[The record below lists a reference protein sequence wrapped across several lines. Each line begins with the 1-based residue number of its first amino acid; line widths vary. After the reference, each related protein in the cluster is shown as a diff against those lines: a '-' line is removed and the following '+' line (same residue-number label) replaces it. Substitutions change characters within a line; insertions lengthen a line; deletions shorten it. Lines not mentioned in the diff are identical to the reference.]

1 MLLLKLVLR
10 NALFRRPGRSLL
22 TVAGVALAVLAFG
35 MLRTVVDAWYA
46 GVELSSATRL
56 VTRNSIS
63 LIFTLPLAYKE
74 RIRAVPGVTTVA
86 AANWFGGVYQDPK
99 NFIAIFAVE
108 DGPYF
113 RLYPEYQIPDRQME
127 DFHRDRQGCIA
138 GRKLAKR
145 FGWKVGDTI
154 TIQGNIYPGDWPMTV
169 RGIYRGRD
177 KNIDETQLIF
187 HWEYLNETMKKTA
200 PRRADQ
206 VGFYMVGIERPEL
219 AAEIS
224 RNIDERFANSLAE
237 TLTETE
243 KAFQLGFVAMS
254 SAIITAIRTV
264 SVMVIFIIMAVA
276 ANTMAMAARE
286 RLGEF
291 AALKTL
297 GFTPGWLSLLMLGES
312 LVVSLA
318 GGGLGLLLTF
328 PAARAFGQ
336 AMSDFLPVFDVSET
350 TLWLQAAITLGV
362 GLAAAAFPALRAG
375 RAPIAESL
383 RRIA

>member
-1 MLLLKLVLR
+1 MLLLKLIIR
-10 NALFRRPGRSLL
+10 NALARHPVRALL

-63 LIFTLPLAYKE
+63 LIFPLPLAYKE
-74 RIRAVPGVTTVA
+74 RIRATPGVTQVA
-86 AANWFGGVYQDPK
+86 AANWFGGVYIDEKHFFPS
-99 NFIAIFAVE
+99 FAVE
-108 DGPYF
+108 PGPYF
-113 RLYPEYQIPDRQME
+113 RLYPEYLVPDPEME
-127 DFHRDRQGCIA
+127 DFRRDRQGCIV
-138 GRKLAKR
+138 GRRLAER
-145 FGWKVGDTI
+145 FGWKVGDSTVLKGTI
-154 TIQGNIYPGDWPMTV
+154 FPGDWPMHV
-169 RGIYRGRD
+169 RAVYRGRD
-177 KNIDETQLIF
+177 RNIDETQLIF
-187 HWEYLNETMKKTA
+187 HWDYLNETMKKTT

-224 RNIDERFANSLAE
+224 SAIDARFANSLAE
-237 TLTETE
+237 TRTETE

-254 SAIITAIRTV
+254 SAIITAIRAV

-297 GFTPGWLSLLMLGES
+297 GFTPGWLALLMLGES
-312 LVVSLA
+312 LAVSLA
-318 GGGLGLLLTF
+318 GGGLGLVLTF
-328 PAARAFGQ
+328 PAARAFGK
-336 AMSDFLPVFDVSET
+336 AMSAFLPVFDVSEPT
-350 TLWLQAAITLGV
+350 VWMQAGISLAV

>member
-1 MLLLKLVLR
+1 MLLLKLVCK
-10 NALFRRPGRSLL
+10 NAFFRRPGRALL
-22 TVAGVALAVLAFG
+22 TVAGMALAVLAFG

-63 LIFTLPLAYKE
+63 LIFPLPLAYKE
-74 RIRAVPGVTTVA
+74 RIKAVPGVATVA

-108 DGPYF
+108 EGPYF
-113 RLYPEYQIPDRQME
+113 KLYPEYLVPDREME
-127 DFHRDRQGCIA
+127 DFNRDRQGCIA
-138 GRKLAKR
+138 GRKIADR
-145 FGWKVGDTI
+145 FHWKVGDAI
-154 TIQGNIYPGDWPMTV
+154 TISGTIFPGNWAMNV
-169 RGIYRGRD
+169 RGIYTGRD

-187 HWEYLNETMKKTA
+187 HWDYLNETMKKTT

-224 RNIDERFANSLAE
+224 QAIDARFANSLAE
-237 TLTETE
+237 TRTETE

-254 SAIITAIRTV
+254 SAIITAIRAV

-291 AALKTL
+291 AVLKTL
-297 GFTPGWLSLLMLGES
+297 GFTPGWLALLMLGES
-312 LVVSLA
+312 LAVSVA
-318 GGGLGLLLTF
+318 GGGLGLALTF

-336 AMSDFLPVFDVSET
+336 AMSAFLPVFDVTEST
-350 TLWLQAAITLGV
+350 VWMQAGVSLAV

-375 RAPIAESL
+375 RAPIAEAL

>member
-1 MLLLKLVLR
+1 MLLLKLVFR
-10 NALFRRPGRSLL
+10 NALLRRPGRALL

-63 LIFTLPLAYKE
+63 LIFPLPLAYKA
-74 RIRAVPGVTTVA
+74 RIQAVPGVTRVA
-86 AANWFGGVYQDPK
+86 AANWFGGYYTDEK
-99 NFIAIFAVE
+99 NFFPNFAVE
-108 DGPYF
+108 AGPYF
-113 RLYPEYQIPDRQME
+113 QLYPEYLAPAEEME
-127 DFHRDRQGCIA
+127 DFARDRQGCIV
-138 GRKLAKR
+138 GRQLAAR
-145 FGWKVGDTI
+145 FGWKVGDAIVLKGTI
-154 TIQGNIYPGDWPMTV
+154 FPGSWPLHV

-177 KNIDETQLIF
+177 RNIDETQLLF
-187 HWEYLNETMKKTA
+187 HWDYLNETLKKVS

-219 AAEIS
+219 AVEIS
-224 RNIDERFANSLAE
+224 QAIDGCFANSLAE

-254 SAIITAIRTV
+254 SAIISALQAV

-286 RLGEF
+286 RLAEF

-297 GFTPGWLSLLMLGES
+297 GFTPGRLGLLVAGES

-328 PAARAFGQ
+328 PAARGFGR
-336 AMSDFLPVFDVSET
+336 AMSAFLPVFEVGEAT
-350 TLWLQAAITLGV
+350 VWLQVAISLVV